1 MGGASWGVEKT
12 HHVKKFLFLLVLLA
26 LAAGGAWL
34 YLKKMPSRAKP
45 TSAATAL
52 PSLPKPA
59 REFRFGVLGRPS
71 EMPLRALS
79 RMPELQDLPIKF
91 IPCTSPAERWLML
104 ASGQVDVVVASTDEL
119 ALALPRSEAEL
130 NLFPMAL
137 QNGNEQVVGSKD
149 SSAPPWVAYLPGGV
163 GQSLALDLKDPQLK
177 LLSLNSPE
185 QATAMLKSGQ
195 IRACSLWN
203 PYLDQARA
211 QGFESKGQP
220 SSNLE
225 VWVSG
230 HGGIAT
236 GRLSEEDEGK
246 VVRAWFDL
254 MRQLAE
260 QPELTQRA
268 IAEENELQPAQ
279 VPSYLKGLE
288 FYSANKILSD
298 RVKLGDDLRTQMR
311 DKVNLWS
318 LAGQPIGG
326 DIERLQVDLDWLLA
340 LGLDGEAP
348 VKLPDE
354 TPAPEDTATPIPH
367 TPGGDPFDRPGAS
380 SGGNTTQAGGNSSHT
395 GVLPGPALTSEPK
408 QLWSAGLGAE
418 PTSPVVASPDGTQL
432 FVGLA
437 NGDLACVERAS
448 GRPLWHYPLG
458 ERIRSA
464 PACHE
469 DWVEVAC
476 DSGAV
481 ASVNRADG
489 QKHWQVQ
496 VGSDVVGPLTE
507 DDGTLLLATYDGT
520 ISCLDLS
527 DGSTRWSQETG
538 ANITAGLA
546 VFGDTVVA
554 CCIDKKVRSFAKSD
568 GKPGWETTLGDA
580 CRATPCIE
588 SGLITV
594 GCGDKRVYGLRFSD
608 GTVAWKRPLPD
619 EVTCA
624 PVALGRNVW
633 LGCKD
638 NNVYCLDRS
647 TGEEVWK
654 YPTRERVAN
663 DLVGAGDTIYAVS
676 QDMRLYALAASEQK
690 LRFKHKQSNWLQTPW
705 VQDSIVYLPVADG
718 TLKALK

>member
-1 MGGASWGVEKT
+1 MEKT
-12 HHVKKFLFLLVLLA
+12 HHVKKFLFLLMLVA
-26 LAAGGAWL
+26 LGLGGAWL
-34 YLKKMPSRAKP
+34 YFKKIKPQREKP

-52 PSLPKPA
+52 PSLPKPT
-59 REFRFGVLGRPS
+59 REFRFAVLGRPS
-71 EMPLRALS
+71 ELPLRALS

-104 ASGQVDVVVASTDEL
+104 TSGQVDVVVASTDEL
-119 ALALPRSEAEL
+119 ASALPRYDLEL

-137 QNGNEQVVGSKD
+137 QTGNEQVVGTKD
-149 SSAPPWVAYLPGGV
+149 AAAPPWVAYLPGGV

-177 LLSLNSPE
+177 LLALNSPE
-185 QATAMLKSGQ
+185 KATAMLKSGQ

-203 PYLDQARA
+203 PYLEQAKA
-211 QGFESKGQP
+211 QGFETKGQP
-220 SSNLE
+220 ASNLE
-225 VWVSG
+225 VWVSS
-230 HGGIAT
+230 HGGVQT
-236 GRLSEEDEGK
+236 GRLSEEDESK

-279 VPSYLKGLE
+279 VPGSLKGLQ
-288 FYSANKILSD
+288 FYSASSILAN
-298 RVKLGDDLRTQMR
+298 RVKLGEDLRTQMR

-318 LAGQPIGG
+318 LAGQPVGG
-326 DIERLQVDLDWLLA
+326 DIARLQVDLDWLMA

-348 VKLPDE
+348 VSLP
-354 TPAPEDTATPIPH
+354 PSDTATPAPAPEETATPIERA
-367 TPGGDPFDRPGAS
+367 PGGDPFDRPGGS
-380 SGGNTTQAGGNSSHT
+380 SGGNTTQAGGDARHS
-395 GVLPGPALTSEPK
+395 GILPGPALLSAPK
-408 QLWSAGLGAE
+408 QLWAAPLGSE
-418 PTSPVVASPDGTQL
+418 PTSPVVASPDGSQL
-432 FVGLA
+432 FVGLDDG
-437 NGDLACVERAS
+437 NLACVERAS
-448 GRPLWHYPLG
+448 GRVQWKYPMG

-464 PACHE
+464 PACH
-469 DWVEVAC
+469 DGYVEVAC

-496 VGSDVVGPLTE
+496 VGSDVIGPLTE
-507 DDGTLLLATYDGT
+507 ADGALLLATYEGN
-520 ISCLDLS
+520 INSLDLT
-527 DGSTRWSQETG
+527 DGSTRWTQTTG

-554 CCIDKKVRSFAKSD
+554 CCIDKKVRSYARTD
-568 GKPGWETTLGDA
+568 GKPGWDTSLGEA
-580 CRATPCIE
+580 SRTTPCIE

-594 GCGDKRVYGLRFSD
+594 GCGDKKVYGLRFSD
-608 GTVAWKRPLPD
+608 GTVAWKRPLPE

-624 PVALGRNVW
+624 PVAMGRNVW

-638 NNVYCLDRS
+638 NNVYCLDRA
-647 TGEEVWK
+647 TGDEVWH

-663 DLVGAGDTIYAVS
+663 DLVGTGDTVYAVS
-676 QDMRLYALAASEQK
+676 QDMRLYALGASERK
-690 LRFKHKQSNWLQTPW
+690 LRFKHKENNWLQTPW